1 METLVLVVGVVCA
14 VVGIA
19 LTLSVR
25 RRVRDADERT
35 RRARADCIEELDA
48 AHSERERVIA
58 ALHALDDGVIIFGA
72 DGTELVRNT
81 AAARF
86 RDARHSDAAAA
97 ELIDRLVGLAL
108 EGEAVERELPLFGPP
123 REVLVVHAL
132 PLELDGEPSGAAVI
146 VRDMTEQ
153 RRTDSVRRD
162 FVANVSH
169 ELKTP
174 IGALALLAETLAA
187 TEEPETAKVLSDQ
200 MLRETDR
207 LVRIVDDLLDLS
219 LIEAQEAPTRDRV
232 PIRVLLEEAVERVR
246 ALALAKGMPLRF
258 TPPPDDIAVDCD
270 PTKLLG
276 AVTNLLD
283 NAVKYSEEG
292 DAVELS
298 AARVEDRVVI
308 TVRDRGI
315 GIPSRDLER
324 IFERFYRVDKAR
336 SRATGGTGLGL
347 SIVRH
352 VAQVHGGD
360 VSVESAEGEGS
371 TFRLSLPVSG
381 GAQADV
387 HPHADL
393 HPHAEA
399 S

>member
-1 METLVLVVGVVCA
+1 M
-14 VVGIA
+14 
-19 LTLSVR
+19 
-25 RRVRDADERT
+25 
-35 RRARADCIEELDA
+35 
-48 AHSERERVIA
+48 IA
-58 ALHALDDGVIIFGA
+58 ALHALDDGVVIFGA
-72 DGTELVRNT
+72 DGNELVRN
-81 AAARF
+81 AAAVRF
-86 RDARHSDAAAA
+86 RDARHADAAAA
-97 ELIDRLVGLAL
+97 QLIDRLVALAL
-108 EGEAVERELPLFGPP
+108 DGEVVERELPLFGPP
-123 REVLVVHAL
+123 REVLAVRAL

-187 TEEPETAKVLSDQ
+187 TQEPETAKVLSDQ

-219 LIEAQEAPTRDRV
+219 LIEAQEMPTRDRV
-232 PIRVLLEEAVERVR
+232 PIHVLLEEAVERVT
-246 ALALAKGMPLRF
+246 ALASAKGMPLNY
-258 TPPPDDIAVDCD
+258 TPPPADIAIDCD
-270 PTKLLG
+270 PTKVLG
-276 AVTNLLD
+276 ALTNLLD
-283 NAVKYSEEG
+283 NAIKYSEEG
-292 DAVELS
+292 SAVDLS
-298 AARVEDRVVI
+298 AERVDDRAVI
-308 TVRDRGI
+308 TVCDHGI
-315 GIPSRDLER
+315 GIPSRDVER

-360 VSVESAEGEGS
+360 VSVESIEGEGS
-371 TFRLSLPVSG
+371 AFRLSLPVAG
-381 GAQADV
+381 GAESRAR
-387 HPHADL
+387 H
-393 HPHAEA
+393 HAEA

>member
-1 METLVLVVGVVCA
+1 MQMIVLIIGIITLCIGCFAAVGA
-14 VVGIA
+14 
-19 LTLSVR
+19 R
-25 RRVRDADERT
+25 RRGRDADEQAV
-35 RRARADCIEELDA
+35 RARRDADQAIEA
-48 AHSERERVIA
+48 GRAERERLVA
-58 ALHALDDGVIIFGA
+58 ALHSLDDGVIIFGS
-72 DGTELVRNT
+72 DGLELVRNT
-81 AAARF
+81 AAVRF

-97 ELIDRLVGLAL
+97 ELIDRLAALAVD
-108 EGEAVERELPLFGPP
+108 GVVCERELPLFGPP

-132 PLELDGEPSGAAVI
+132 PLELDGVPSGAAVI
-146 VRDMTEQ
+146 VRDITEQ
-153 RRTDSVRRD
+153 RRTESVRRD

-187 TEEPETAKVLSDQ
+187 TDDDSETARVLCGQ
-200 MLRETDR
+200 LLRETDR

-219 LIEAQEAPTRDRV
+219 QIEAQETPTRDRV
-232 PIRVLLEEAVERVR
+232 PVHVLLEEAVERVR
-246 ALALAKGMPLRF
+246 AVALARGMALRYDA
-258 TPPPDDIAVDCD
+258 PPSDLAVDCD

-283 NAVKYSEEG
+283 NAIKYSDTG
-292 DAVELS
+292 RAVELTTERL
-298 AARVEDRVVI
+298 ADRIVIVVQ
-308 TVRDRGI
+308 DHGI

-360 VSVESAEGEGS
+360 VTVESAEGEGS
-371 TFRLSLPVSG
+371 TFRLALPLAG
-381 GAQADV
+381 PADTEV
-387 HPHADL
+387 HR
-393 HPHAEA
+393 HAEA